1 MDGSKEEKFNK
12 IIRLKEGQRIALI
25 STVLL
30 FLLAL
35 LKALV
40 GYRFHSPLLVADAY
54 HSGADILINCT
65 SLIGLWLASRKKT
78 ARFPYGLYRAETMA
92 CLLIGMCII
101 YIGFNISM
109 DGVQK
114 LYQLG
119 PAGEF
124 PVFPIGAAM
133 ISCVT
138 SLVLAVKQKAVGKAI
153 GSRALLAT
161 AREAFF
167 DIFTSLVVLAGILLV
182 FLRTPYVEGAV
193 MIMIAVLIIKLGLE
207 TVWISLMILMDANLD
222 IDLQTEIEEKIN
234 RIYGVKGVSG
244 VKIRQSGP
252 FKMIECII
260 KTNRL
265 LPLYKAHEMAD
276 QVESLLYTD
285 YPSIESAFIH
295 VEPDSERSIVA
306 IMPVLN
312 INGLHSRIHE
322 HFGRAPYFII
332 IHINDRQI
340 DIEDFYLNEFLD
352 HKGHIGLNVVK
363 SIIRYKINLLF
374 TSRIGEISFHILKNN
389 FVDIYKADAGTTV
402 AEVINL
408 YHSKQLSTI
417 TMPTHSIEKSQ
428 VARSDS
434 VSGFTEK
441 SMEKPGGMPVV
452 RGDLIR
458 QSQDGMENQKVKK

>member
-1 MDGSKEEKFNK
+1 MDGLKEEKFNK

-78 ARFPYGLYRAETMA
+78 VRFPYGLYRAETMA

-119 PAGEF
+119 PGGEF

-138 SLVLAVKQKAVGKAI
+138 SLVLAVKQKAVGEAI

-167 DIFTSLVVLAGILLV
+167 DIFTS
-182 FLRTPYVEGAV
+182 
-193 MIMIAVLIIKLGLE
+193 
-207 TVWISLMILMDANLD
+207 
-222 IDLQTEIEEKIN
+222 
-234 RIYGVKGVSG
+234 
-244 VKIRQSGP
+244 
-252 FKMIECII
+252 C
-260 KTNRL
+260 
-265 LPLYKAHEMAD
+265 
-276 QVESLLYTD
+276 LLYTS
-285 YPSIESAFIH
+285 PS
-295 VEPDSERSIVA
+295 PRD
-306 IMPVLN
+306 
-312 INGLHSRIHE
+312 
-322 HFGRAPYFII
+322 
-332 IHINDRQI
+332 
-340 DIEDFYLNEFLD
+340 
-352 HKGHIGLNVVK
+352 
-363 SIIRYKINLLF
+363 
-374 TSRIGEISFHILKNN
+374 
-389 FVDIYKADAGTTV
+389 
-402 AEVINL
+402 
-408 YHSKQLSTI
+408 
-417 TMPTHSIEKSQ
+417 
-428 VARSDS
+428 
-434 VSGFTEK
+434 
-441 SMEKPGGMPVV
+441 
-452 RGDLIR
+452 
-458 QSQDGMENQKVKK
+458 